1 MHLLFESVGFGLVTA
16 AVVGLAAVG
25 LSLQVSV
32 TNYINFAYGDFM
44 TFGAY
49 IAYSVAAAGVDFY
62 VAVAVGGLVTGLL
75 GLAANLAVF
84 RSFIERK
91 ARLITL
97 LVVTLGVSLILQN
110 VIVMVWG
117 TGAYRYGIDMGNA
130 MNLGPFVLTPGAI
143 ILILLAGLLML
154 GLHLFLQY
162 TRFGKAFRAVSNNN
176 DLALA
181 SGIDVNRVINWT
193 WVMSGFFA
201 GIAGVGLVLETNTLR
216 PVVGFNELFVVFA
229 AIIMGGI
236 GRPYGAMLGALI
248 IGLATEMSGMYVDA
262 AYKSAIAFAILVV
275 VLVLRP
281 QGIFAARGRTD

>member
-1 MHLLFESVGFGLVTA
+1 MHLLFESIGFGLVTA
-16 AVVGLAAVG
+16 SVIALAAVG

-49 IAYSVAAAGVDFY
+49 VAYSVGAAGVNFFL
-62 VAVAVGGLVTGLL
+62 AAAVGGAVTGLL

-110 VIVMVWG
+110 AIVVIWG
-117 TGAYRYGIDMGNA
+117 TGAYRYPIRMGNA
-130 MNLGPFVLTPGAI
+130 LHLGPFILTPGAI
-143 ILILLAGLLML
+143 ILILLAALLMF

-181 SGIDVNRVINWT
+181 SGIDVNRVVNWT
-193 WVMSGFFA
+193 WVVSGFFA

-216 PVVGFNELFVVFA
+216 PVVGFNELFLVFA

-236 GRPYGAMLGALI
+236 GRPYGAMLGALA
-248 IGLATEMSGMYVDA
+248 IGLATEVSGMFVDS
-262 AYKSAIAFAILVV
+262 AYKSAIAFGILVA

-281 QGIFAARGRTD
+281 QGIFASRGRTD

>member
-1 MHLLFESVGFGLVTA
+1 MHLLFESIGFGLVTA
-16 AVVGLAAVG
+16 SVIALAAVG

-49 IAYSVAAAGVDFY
+49 VAYSVAAAGINFFL
-62 VAVAVGGLVTGLL
+62 AAAIGGAVTGLL
-75 GLAANLAVF
+75 GLAANIAVF
-84 RSFIERK
+84 RSFIERR

-110 VIVMVWG
+110 AIVVIWG
-117 TGAYRYGIDMGNA
+117 TGAYRYPIRMGSA
-130 MNLGPFVLTPGAI
+130 LHLGPLVLTPGAI
-143 ILILLAGLLML
+143 ILILLAALLML
-154 GLHLFLQY
+154 ALHFFLQY

-181 SGIDVNRVINWT
+181 SGIDVNRVVNWT
-193 WVMSGFFA
+193 WVVSGFFA

-216 PVVGFNELFVVFA
+216 PVVGFNELFLVFA

-236 GRPYGAMLGALI
+236 GRPYGAMLGALT
-248 IGLATEMSGMYVDA
+248 IGLATEVSGMFVDS
-262 AYKSAIAFAILVV
+262 AYKSAIAFAILVA
-275 VLVLRP
+275 VLVFRP